1 MPRHPPYALSSLATL
16 IERSLKSCQLL
27 AVSQTFD
34 QCSVSCLHVSSRY
47 VVVQMAGDGFT
58 WTSNARTNLRTNKES
73 WPNML
78 PDRRACA
85 RRSMARLAKMP
96 LLQLPNC
103 QRALAAEAARSV
115 TSYRAHPSNNYR
127 GCLTNGQRPT
137 RQHILPGYQMPYQPL
152 ATRGG
157 LPTDER
163 ALNGFAPS
171 VETHNISARVG
182 RVKLRAR

>member
-1 MPRHPPYALSSLATL
+1 LATL
-16 IERSLKSCQLL
+16 IERSFKSCQLL

-115 TSYRAHPSNNYR
+115 TSYRAIHRTTTEVALPMDR
-127 GCLTNGQRPT
+127 GRQGSTSFLDTRCLTS
-137 RQHILPGYQMPYQPL
+137 LWPL
-152 ATRGG
+152 AVACPPMSG
-157 LPTDER
+157 P
-163 ALNGFAPS
+163 
-171 VETHNISARVG
+171 
-182 RVKLRAR
+182 